1 MTRGASG
8 LPKFDCHSSHEYG
21 WPGSDNEVTNFT
33 PYSAQS
39 SSSPSTMGAFD

>member
-1 MTRGASG
+1 MTRGASE
-8 LPKFDCHSSHEYG
+8 LPKFDCHCSHEYG
-21 WPGSDNEVTNFT
+21 WPGSDNEVTNLT